1 MRPARA
7 FALGLL
13 HGPAELLPVS
23 SSAHA
28 GLLLQDLEPER
39 RKELEVA
46 LHAGTLA
53 ALGLPRPRAWLVA
66 ATAPARARGLPVR
79 AADRAAPRHPADD
92 GDRPRRRRRSRWP
105 LADQAGARPLHEVA
119 EGPGPVP
126 EAGRALG
133 IAQACAL
140 VPGVSRHGA
149 ALTALRALGFSRPRA
164 HALSR
169 EASKPVLLGATVL
182 KGVRVPRRGSPRSA
196 AAAAGSAISTSAAR
210 RALAGRGVRA
220 PLWPFALY
228 RAALAASVWRHGR
241 S

>member
-1 MRPARA
+1 MRPASA

-28 GLLLQDLEPER
+28 GLFLHDLPPDR

-46 LHAGTLA
+46 LHTGTLA
-53 ALGLPRPRAWLVA
+53 VLGLPRPSAWLVA
-66 ATAPARARGLPVR
+66 ATVPPALAGLLLER
-79 AADRAAPRHPADD
+79 QIEERLGPRSTAV
-92 GDRPRRRRRSRWP
+92 GLVAGGLAMT
-105 LADQAGARPLHEVA
+105 LADELGKGPGPDTKFG
-119 EGPGPVP
+119 EGPGPSPKMGVFV
-126 EAGRALG
+126 GV
-133 IAQACAL
+133 AQAFAL
-140 VPGVSRHGA
+140 IPGVSRHGA

-164 HALSR
+164 HELSR
-169 EASKPVLLGATVL
+169 EAAKPVLLGATVL
-182 KGVRVPRRGSPRSA
+182 KAFRVRDGFAALGA
-196 AAAAGSAISTSAAR
+196 AALGSAISTHVAR
-210 RALAGRGVRA
+210 KALAGRGVRA

>member
-1 MRPARA
+1 MRPASA

-28 GLLLQDLEPER
+28 GLFLQDVEPAR

-53 ALGLPRPRAWLVA
+53 VLGLPRPRAWLVA
-66 ATAPARARGLPVR
+66 ATLPPAAAGYLFERPIEHRLGGPRSIACGLVLGGI
-79 AADRAAPRHPADD
+79 AMALADRRIPKN
-92 GDRPRRRRRSRWP
+92 
-105 LADQAGARPLHEVA
+105 V
-119 EGPGPVP
+119 EGPDPSTF
-126 EAGRALG
+126 LG
-133 IAQACAL
+133 MVVGLAQACAL

-164 HALSR
+164 HELSR
-169 EASKPVLLGATVL
+169 EASRPTLLGAAVL
-182 KGVRVPRRGSPRSA
+182 KGLRVRSGLPALG
-196 AAAAGSAISTSAAR
+196 AAAAGSALSTWAAR
-210 RALAGRGVRA
+210 RALDRRLLDA

-241 S
+241 R

>member
-1 MRPARA
+1 MGPARA

-13 HGPAELLPVS
+13 HGPAELLPIS

-28 GLLLQDLEPER
+28 GLLLEDLPPDR

-53 ALGLPRPRAWLVA
+53 VLGLPRPSVWLVA
-66 ATAPARARGLPVR
+66 ATIPPALAGLVLER
-79 AADRAAPRHPADD
+79 QIEERLGRRSMAVGLVAGGIGMVVADRSAQRHDAAPDLPAA
-92 GDRPRRRRRSRWP
+92 
-105 LADQAGARPLHEVA
+105 L
-119 EGPGPVP
+119 
-126 EAGRALG
+126 ALG
-133 IAQACAL
+133 AAQACAL

-149 ALTALRALGFSRPRA
+149 ALTALRLCGFSRPRA
-164 HALSR
+164 HELSR
-169 EASKPVLLGATVL
+169 EAAKPVLLGATVL
-182 KGVRVPRRGSPRSA
+182 KAFRVREGLA
-196 AAAAGSAISTSAAR
+196 ALGAAAAGSAISTSLAR

>member
-1 MRPARA
+1 MRPASA

-13 HGPAELLPVS
+13 HGPAELLPIS

-28 GLLLQDLEPER
+28 GLVLQDLPPER

-46 LHAGTLA
+46 LHTGTLA
-53 ALGLPRPRAWLVA
+53 VLGLPRPSAWLVA
-66 ATAPARARGLPVR
+66 ATIPPALAGFLLEKPIEERLGPRSMAIGLV
-79 AADRAAPRHPADD
+79 AGGIAMSVSDRRLPKN
-92 GDRPRRRRRSRWP
+92 
-105 LADQAGARPLHEVA
+105 V
-119 EGPGPVP
+119 EGPGPSTKV
-126 EAGRALG
+126 GMWLG
-133 IAQACAL
+133 LAQACAL

-164 HALSR
+164 HELSR
-169 EASKPVLLGATVL
+169 EAAKPVLLGATVL
-182 KGVRVPRRGSPRSA
+182 KAFRVREGFGALA
-196 AAAAGSAISTSAAR
+196 AAALGSAISTRVAR

-220 PLWPFALY
+220 PLWPFAVY